1 MQNEWINI
9 DLNVIGI
16 IKQLLTLFLGYMMFG
31 KCRRCIVNPW
41 LLLNVT
47 LELRSR
53 VTLVPRVN
61 NTPLA
66 LSKHHVIL
74 ETVNN

>member
-1 MQNEWINI
+1 MQKEWINI

-31 KCRRCIVNPW
+31 KGRRCIVNPW

-47 LELRSR
+47 LELCSR
-53 VTLVPRVN
+53 VTLVPQARSQPSLRGGQQRVCEG
-61 NTPLA
+61 P
-66 LSKHHVIL
+66 
-74 ETVNN
+74 